1 MEFMNT
7 GHFGKEAT
15 QNREPP
21 YNAKSRKTLGP
32 DADTLYCN
40 NQELPKVSPKFGN
53 SGRTRNGQQAL
64 SQGNKGKR
72 LYPSSAKNCFNNL
85 KENAFTNAKIG
96 RHFKENVSRQTKS
109 KRTNEVSNSMLLEHN
124 EEAVAKDCMNKS
136 YEYKRRSHGHRH
148 LGGYRALYES
158 NNSRIPLDE
167 AKNPEINT
175 RNQIYF
181 SKNIKAEGP
190 MEAWKEKNDHEERAE
205 RIEVELKRIRKDP
218 SSRSKIHSLFEEIIG
233 CDQYYGKALK
243 QIKEFYEWRICQL
256 NERIGRHDMKCK
268 EYKGAVER
276 QKKLREEK
284 ERKVEAYKAEVQRQN
299 ELIEAQ
305 KEVIDNLKSKA
316 ESTPVANLVH
326 NPNAKK
332 NVLEKQVAEKVVVP
346 RLDLSRLRSDLRRR
360 NHKETE
366 DPSAW
371 NSNKAKNWKG
381 ANEKTTSNESIE
393 VVTFKDSFIYCL
405 HYRRISY

>member
-1 MEFMNT
+1 M
-7 GHFGKEAT
+7 
-15 QNREPP
+15 
-21 YNAKSRKTLGP
+21 
-32 DADTLYCN
+32 
-40 NQELPKVSPKFGN
+40 
-53 SGRTRNGQQAL
+53 QQTL
-64 SQGNKGKR
+64 SQGNKGRR
-72 LYPSSAKNCFNNL
+72 LYPSSAKNCFNNF

-109 KRTNEVSNSMLLEHN
+109 KRTNEVFNSMLLEHN
-124 EEAVAKDCMNKS
+124 EEVMAKDCMNKS

-167 AKNPEINT
+167 AKNPEVNT

-181 SKNIKAEGP
+181 SKDVKTEGP
-190 MEAWKEKNDHEERAE
+190 MEAWKEKNEHEERAE

-268 EYKGAVER
+268 EYKGAVEK

-284 ERKVEAYKAEVQRQN
+284 ERKAEAYKAEVQRQN

-305 KEVIDNLKSKA
+305 KEIIDSLKSKV
-316 ESTPVANLVH
+316 ESTSAANLAH
-326 NPNAKK
+326 NPNTKTKVREK
-332 NVLEKQVAEKVVVP
+332 NVLERQVPEKVVVP

-360 NHKETE
+360 GHKEAE
-366 DPSAW
+366 DPLAW
-371 NSNKAKNWKG
+371 NSNKAKDWKG
-381 ANEKTTSNESIE
+381 TSEKPASNESIE
-393 VVTFKDSFIYCL
+393 VVTFKDSFIC
-405 HYRRISY
+405 